1 VVFHRCL
8 RVDLQSL
15 LEVKRKDYSDLFST
29 VEHQIRCGQVPPAS
43 VRLHFIRHDAGGLV
57 PMGKL
62 VDTLISYI
70 THFCFTSERRADLSE
85 QARNRAYLEAKR
97 LFRDNPNT
105 GQPGELLVYFLIEA
119 VLQAPQVLK
128 KMPITTNPNDE
139 RKGSDG
145 VHVRWT
151 ANGEL
156 LEVIFAEAKL
166 HKDFAAAL
174 TSAFK
179 SMTDFHN
186 SATKSLEINY
196 FLNAFSFL
204 SQEQRDV
211 IASYVEGENK
221 GKCQEVHVCL
231 IGYTWEEYGHL
242 KTAEKEKF
250 LTEFEKRYLAWASAE
265 MKPKLDAE
273 LAAFTHSHLKFEFF
287 FLQFASVDNF
297 RALFLETL

>member
-1 VVFHRCL
+1 L

-15 LEVKRKDYSDLFST
+15 LEVNRTDYTDLFST
-29 VEHQIRCGQVPPAS
+29 VEHEIECGNVPTAS
-43 VRLHFIRHDAGGLV
+43 LRLHFVRHDAGGLV
-57 PMGKL
+57 PVGKL

-97 LFRDNPNT
+97 LFRNDPNT

-128 KMPITTNPNDE
+128 KMLITTNPNDE

-145 VHVRWT
+145 VHMRWT
-151 ANGEL
+151 VNEEL

-166 HKDFAAAL
+166 HRDYAAAL
-174 TSAFK
+174 RSAFK

-186 SATKSLEINY
+186 SATKSLEINF

-211 IASYVEGENK
+211 ITSYIEGENK

-231 IGYTWEEYGHL
+231 IGYTWEQYDHL
-242 KTAEKEKF
+242 KTSEKEKF
-250 LTEFEKRYLAWASAE
+250 LKEFEKRYLAWAEVE
-265 MKPKLDAE
+265 MKPRLDAE
-273 LAAFTHSHLKFEFF
+273 LGAFTHSHLKFEFF
-287 FLQFASVDNF
+287 FLPFASVEDF
-297 RALFLETL
+297 RGLFLKTL

>member
-1 VVFHRCL
+1 M

-15 LEVKRKDYSDLFST
+15 LEVNRTDYTDLFST
-29 VEHQIRCGQVPPAS
+29 VEHEIECGNVPTAS
-43 VRLHFIRHDAGGLV
+43 LRLHFVRHDAGGLV
-57 PMGKL
+57 PVGKL

-97 LFRDNPNT
+97 LFRNDPNT

-128 KMPITTNPNDE
+128 KMLITTNPNDE

-145 VHVRWT
+145 VHMRWT
-151 ANGEL
+151 VNEEL

-166 HKDFAAAL
+166 HRDYAAAL
-174 TSAFK
+174 RSAFK

-186 SATKSLEINY
+186 SATKSLEINF

-211 IASYVEGENK
+211 ITSYIEGENK

-231 IGYTWEEYGHL
+231 IGYTWEQYDHL
-242 KTAEKEKF
+242 KTSEKEKF
-250 LTEFEKRYLAWASAE
+250 LKEFEKRYLAWAEVE
-265 MKPKLDAE
+265 MKPRLDAE
-273 LAAFTHSHLKFEFF
+273 LGAFTHSHLKFEFF
-287 FLQFASVDNF
+287 FLPFASVEDF
-297 RALFLETL
+297 RGLFLKTL